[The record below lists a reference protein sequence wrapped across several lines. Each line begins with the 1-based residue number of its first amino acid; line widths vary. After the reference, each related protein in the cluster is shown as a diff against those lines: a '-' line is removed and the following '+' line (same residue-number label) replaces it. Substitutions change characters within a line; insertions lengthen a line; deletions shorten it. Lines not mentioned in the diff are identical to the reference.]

1 MSVFGAEGQ
10 TQGQFQQSLNKVFI
24 FYGVGFAAFV
34 IVLGVLEQMGMP
46 KEYIG
51 YAFLAAT
58 VLLYGGIGVMSR
70 TNDAAEYYV
79 AGRRVPAIYNGM
91 ATGSDWMSAAS
102 FIGMAGTLYLTGYGG
117 LAFILGWTGGY
128 CLVALFLAPYLR
140 KFGQFTIPDF
150 LGARYGGN
158 MARLI
163 GVFAAILVSFVYVV
177 AQIFGVGLITARLTG
192 LSFEVGVYVGL
203 AGILVCSF
211 LGGMRAVTWTQVA
224 QYLILIVAYMIPVVW
239 LSVKHTS
246 NPVPQISYGYLL
258 EKVTAKEEQLLKDP
272 KELEVR
278 GIFKARADAAAEKLK
293 DVPAAFA
300 LQLLLPLCQKMKLL
314 PRRLTPLHA
323 RPIRPEQ
330 RRLCVM
336 QSHSLAKMMQPE
348 IFRAR
353 TSWHWSS
360 V

>member
-1 MSVFGAEGQ
+1 MSVFDGTGQ
-10 TQGQFQQSLNKVFI
+10 TQSQFQKSLNKVFL
-24 FYGVGFAAFV
+24 FYGGGFAAFV
-34 IVLGVLEQMGMP
+34 IVLAILEQMGMP

-58 VLLYGGIGVMSR
+58 VLLYGGIGVISR

-192 LSFEVGVYVGL
+192 LSFRRGRVCRLGRYLGVLVLGRYACGDLDPGGAIPDPDRGLHDPCGL
-203 AGILVCSF
+203 AVGETHQQSNAPDL
-211 LGGMRAVTWTQVA
+211 L
-224 QYLILIVAYMIPVVW
+224 W
-239 LSVKHTS
+239 LS
-246 NPVPQISYGYLL
+246 
-258 EKVTAKEEQLLKDP
+258 A
-272 KELEVR
+272 
-278 GIFKARADAAAEKLK
+278 
-293 DVPAAFA
+293 
-300 LQLLLPLCQKMKLL
+300 
-314 PRRLTPLHA
+314 
-323 RPIRPEQ
+323 
-330 RRLCVM
+330 
-336 QSHSLAKMMQPE
+336 
-348 IFRAR
+348 
-353 TSWHWSS
+353 
-360 V
+360 